1 MNWRRWKYLLPWR
14 QQAQEREMQEEL
26 EALADIA
33 GRRELGNLTLAAEN
47 ARDLWSW
54 PWSGFLADVRY
65 ALRALRRQPVFFAV
79 AVVSLALGI
88 GANSAIFSFADAIL
102 LRPLP
107 VVRPSEVLTITNS
120 TPDNL
125 FEGISCPDYRQLREK
140 SRSFSGLVGYRP
152 APLAA
157 GATPAAPPQMRLGT
171 MVSDNFFRVL
181 GIVPSLGRTFLPE
194 EGKVSGRDTVAIL
207 GYDFWNTQYGADR
220 SVLGRSLR
228 LNGIDFTIIGV
239 APESFPGVERFYVPA
254 VFVPLS
260 MWGRLTGERVEP
272 LEDRERHELSV
283 KGRLSAGVSR
293 DSAQAELATIGRNL
307 ARAYPK
313 TNHNRH
319 LAVRTEIEA
328 ALRQAPQRLSWVT
341 MLMMLAGL
349 VLIIACANVANLMLA
364 RARARSR
371 EIAIR
376 LAIGA
381 GRFRLARQLMTE
393 SLAVALLG
401 GLAGLGFGYG
411 GIWFLGTIQIPGDFV
426 LGMQLDRRVLG
437 FSLLAA
443 LASCVLFGL
452 GPVQEARRVSLVTAL
467 KSGSEALSARRRT
480 IGRNALV
487 VGQIALAMVLLIAAG
502 ILLDSFQKMLVVNLG
517 FRTDHLIS
525 MELDP
530 SVLRY
535 SPDQTYD
542 FYRKLVDGG
551 RELPAVRSVAVAE
564 ALPLSPRQARVT
576 VVPEGYQFPEG
587 RETVT
592 VLGGAFDENYFSTM
606 KIEMVRGRDF
616 SADDRAGSPRVA
628 VVNEEFA
635 KTYWPSQD
643 PIGKRLRLDRWDGP
657 AAEVIGV
664 AKTGRYLFPWE
675 APTAYVYL
683 PYEQN
688 RRSRMALVAEFE
700 GDPATLAALLRDM
713 VHTLDADQPI
723 YNLRTVASYAKWAV
737 GNWLIFLQA
746 IATMGLLGLTL
757 AMVGLYGLIS
767 YSVSRRTAEIGVRM
781 ALGATRAEVLKLVL
795 RQGLILA
802 VAGIAIGGVLAA
814 LVAPALTAGLVGLG
828 TANIAVHIVVPLALL
843 VVSAAACYLPARR
856 AAMLDPIRALRYE

>member
-1 MNWRRWKYLLPWR
+1 
-14 QQAQEREMQEEL
+14 MQEEL
-26 EALADIA
+26 ASLADIA
-33 GRRELGNLTLAAEN
+33 GRREIGNLTLAAEN
-47 ARDLWSW
+47 ARELWSW
-54 PWSGFLADVRY
+54 PWSGFLADLRY
-65 ALRALRRQPVFFAV
+65 ALRMLRRQPVFFAV

-107 VVRPSEVLTITNS
+107 VVRPSEVLTIDSS
-120 TPDNL
+120 TPDDL
-125 FEGISCPDYRQLREK
+125 FAGISYPDYRDLRDK
-140 SRSFSGLVGYRP
+140 CRAFSGLVAYRP
-152 APLAA
+152 APVAA
-157 GATPAAPPQMRLGT
+157 ATTPAAPPQMRLGT
-171 MVSDNFFRVL
+171 MVSDNFFHVL

-194 EGKVSGRDTVAIL
+194 EGNAPGRAPVAIL
-207 GYDFWNTQYGADR
+207 GHAFWNTQYGADR
-220 SVLGRSLR
+220 AVLGRSLR

-239 APESFPGVERFYVPA
+239 APESFPGVERFFLPS

-260 MWGRLTGERVEP
+260 MWGRLGAEKEEP
-272 LEDRERHELSV
+272 MEDRGRHQLSV
-283 KGRLSAGVSR
+283 KGRLSAGASR
-293 DSAQAELATIGRNL
+293 QSAQAELAAIARNL
-307 ARAYPK
+307 ARAYPN

-328 ALRQAPQRLSWVT
+328 VLRQAPERQTWVT

-411 GIWFLGTIQIPGDFV
+411 GIVFLGAIHVPGDFV
-426 LGMQLDRRVLG
+426 LGMQPDARVLG
-437 FSLLAA
+437 FSLVAA
-443 LASCVLFGL
+443 LASSVLFGL
-452 GPVQEARRVSLVTAL
+452 APVLEARRVQLVPAL
-467 KSGSEALSARRRT
+467 KSGGSISARRPT
-480 IGRNALV
+480 IGRNVLV
-487 VGQIALAMVLLIAAG
+487 VGQISLAMVLLIAAG

-535 SPDQTYD
+535 SPDQTSG
-542 FYRKLVDGG
+542 FYRKLVDRV
-551 RELPAVRSVAVAE
+551 RELPGVRSVAVAE
-564 ALPLSPRQARVT
+564 ALPLSPRQTRLA
-576 VVPEGYQFPEG
+576 VVPEGYQLPKG

-592 VLGGAFDENYFSTM
+592 APGGAFDEKYFSTM
-606 KIEMVRGRDF
+606 KIAIVRGRAF
-616 SADDRAGSPRVA
+616 SADDRAGSRRVA

-635 KTYWPSQD
+635 KTYWPNHN
-643 PIGKRLRLDRWDGP
+643 PVGMRLRLDRADGP
-657 AAEVIGV
+657 AAEVVGV

-683 PYEQN
+683 PYQQN
-688 RRSRMALVAEFE
+688 RRSRMALIAESH
-700 GDPATLAALLRDM
+700 GDPAALAALLRGV

-723 YNLRTVASYAKWAV
+723 YNLRTVASYTTWALD
-737 GNWLIFLQA
+737 NWLIFLQA
-746 IATMGLLGLTL
+746 ITTMGLLGLTL

-781 ALGATRAEVLKLVL
+781 ALGASRAQVLRLVL
-795 RQGLILA
+795 RQGVILA
-802 VAGIAIGGVLAA
+802 VTGIAVGGVLAA
-814 LVAPALTAGLVGLG
+814 LVAPALAAGLVGLG
-828 TANIAVHIVVPLALL
+828 TVNIAIYFVVPMALL
-843 VVSAAACYLPARR
+843 VVSVAACYLPARR